1 VTLAVFI
8 YGRIQSVR
16 QQRVRREKLKTKFPS
31 SRFSRKV
38 EKDKAEVGEKMGPEE
53 DLSDEGR
60 ISVRFKY

>member
-1 VTLAVFI
+1 
-8 YGRIQSVR
+8 
-16 QQRVRREKLKTKFPS
+16 
-31 SRFSRKV
+31 V